1 MQRRGLFSC
10 TMRVLGY
17 YKPFINDEAAHKL
30 QKLHQ
35 SHIPDHQLFIDKG
48 TYIEP
53 MTRLCINTDGSF
65 DIRDYELYYVDDVA
79 RFLEQEG
86 QEVIASLYADD
97 MATVITANNLEQA
110 QKKAQEILD
119 RIDAWALSRR
129 KTCYMTTGGGKAD
142 RGTLHFQDGNAKTKV
157 SYDENLMFLG
167 VRFDENVS
175 FKANLE
181 YVKGRLDE
189 RIRVMKA
196 LTGTEWGCMAAML
209 RAVNRTIVL
218 PHWGSTDQH

>member
-65 DIRDYELYYVDDVA
+65 DIRDYELYPLDGPEVVLAPKNSDKISWNDDVMRRRA
-79 RFLEQEG
+79 ILSGIDVDELE
-86 QEVIASLYADD
+86 
-97 MATVITANNLEQA
+97 
-110 QKKAQEILD
+110 
-119 RIDAWALSRR
+119 
-129 KTCYMTTGGGKAD
+129 
-142 RGTLHFQDGNAKTKV
+142 
-157 SYDENLMFLG
+157 
-167 VRFDENVS
+167 
-175 FKANLE
+175 
-181 YVKGRLDE
+181 
-189 RIRVMKA
+189 
-196 LTGTEWGCMAAML
+196 
-209 RAVNRTIVL
+209 
-218 PHWGSTDQH
+218 